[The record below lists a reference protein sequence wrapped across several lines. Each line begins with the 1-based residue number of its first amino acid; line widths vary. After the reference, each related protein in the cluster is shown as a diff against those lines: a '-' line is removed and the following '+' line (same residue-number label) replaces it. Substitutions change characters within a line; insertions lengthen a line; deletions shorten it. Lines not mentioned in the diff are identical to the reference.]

1 MPSGER
7 ETERFLKDSLETE
20 RFLRDSL
27 EIPRPRTPQPR
38 IYYTCMNSWM
48 QLGLLR
54 DLLHLHE
61 LVNGNLAFISDRSVL
76 PTARPLLPTWIRLRA
91 YVLPIRVISE
101 GRPRENDK
109 LVLYF

>member
-1 MPSGER
+1 MKTETDSLEMPSGER

-61 LVNGNLAFISDRSVL
+61 LVIGNAAFISDSRVDVLARVSDSSLSSVD
-76 PTARPLLPTWIRLRA
+76 
-91 YVLPIRVISE
+91 
-101 GRPRENDK
+101 GK
-109 LVLYF
+109 

>member
-1 MPSGER
+1 MKTETDSLEMPSGER

-48 QLGLLR
+48 QVGLLR

-61 LVNGNLAFISDRSVL
+61 LVIGNAAFISDSRVL
-76 PTARPLLPTWIRLRA
+76 HSRPPSWDGNGT
-91 YVLPIRVISE
+91 V
-101 GRPRENDK
+101 GRRTTCDTDANVD
-109 LVLYF
+109 